1 MKESTKLLDYGA
13 IGLIAFIFL
22 AALVAV
28 VLYLKNQNEKILK
41 EKNDE
46 IIGLRKELKD
56 LRDQIEHRLGG
67 LIDSCGDAI
76 SENSKALYENAS
88 VVKRTEGVLLSIHE
102 LMKNGNH

>member
-46 IIGLRKELKD
+46 IQQLRKELNA
-56 LRDQIEHRLGG
+56 LRDKVENRLGD
-67 LIDSCGDAI
+67 LLDSCGDSINQNSIALH
-76 SENSKALYENAS
+76 ENSS
-88 VVKRTEGVLLSIHE
+88 VFKRVEGVLLLIAE
-102 LMKNGNH
+102 LMKNRN